1 MYDLFIKVG
10 ISLIFII
17 CLTIGLI
24 TAFAGSL
31 LGLGG
36 GVILIPT
43 LLFLHQYSASFAWA
57 TPQTIVSI
65 SLIVMIFTALSSTIS
80 YAKKNRVDF
89 RTGILFLL
97 GSIPGG
103 ILGSWLNQFVDVDRF
118 SLYFGILIIFLSML
132 MFIKREPVEHQVTPQ
147 NARGLRTFVV
157 NGETYYYTVSV
168 WLSSF
173 ISLIVGMLSGMFGI
187 GGGAMFVPT
196 MILLFRIPPH
206 IATATSMF
214 LILITSL
221 ISSVTHIILG
231 HMTWTYVLFFIPG
244 AWVGGIIGAK
254 VNQLLKSRILEWLL
268 RFVLIVIGLR
278 LMFS

>member
-97 GSIPGG
+97 GSIPAGVLGYWLIRFVDVDGFSIIVMIFTSLSSTISYAKKNRVDFRTGILFLLGSITGG

-132 MFIKREPVEHQVTPQ
+132 MCIKREPVEHQVTPQ
-147 NARGLRTFVV
+147 
-157 NGETYYYTVSV
+157 
-168 WLSSF
+168 
-173 ISLIVGMLSGMFGI
+173 
-187 GGGAMFVPT
+187 
-196 MILLFRIPPH
+196 
-206 IATATSMF
+206 
-214 LILITSL
+214 
-221 ISSVTHIILG
+221 
-231 HMTWTYVLFFIPG
+231 
-244 AWVGGIIGAK
+244 
-254 VNQLLKSRILEWLL
+254 
-268 RFVLIVIGLR
+268 
-278 LMFS
+278 